1 MGLGKIYD
9 KIALSSPRMEV
20 ALRKLYWSNYKL
32 LSRFKPESSLKP
44 ANAVKIDFDKIIEYL
59 RLQGIGEETLL
70 IVHSSYGA
78 IKGSGLSPDEMI
90 DKLLALIG
98 PTGTLA
104 MPVIRHYEEE
114 PAPEDE
120 IKSNLDNV
128 VSVYDV
134 ESTPI
139 TTGVLPQRLHAR
151 PESITSRFPLN
162 PMCALGPLAEEIM
175 ADNING
181 NSPHDEHSAWKYCA
195 DHNAVIIGL
204 GIDLAH
210 YLTMIHV
217 AEEAYP
223 GWPIKDWFRKRNFI
237 IKDGEFEMEKT
248 VLERCPKWGM
258 LHLADKLY
266 TKDFKENGILIEN
279 TIESTRIGVIESP
292 KLIAYLNSRKAEGY
306 PYIVRKKDM
315 IKNE

>member
-1 MGLGKIYD
+1 MGLNNIYN
-9 KIALSSPRMEV
+9 KLALSSPYMEV
-20 ALRKLYWSNYKL
+20 VLRKLYWNNYKL
-32 LSRFKPESSLKP
+32 LNRFKPKSSLKP
-44 ANAVKIDFDKIIEYL
+44 PATVKIDFDNIIDYL
-59 RLQGIGEETLL
+59 RTQGIGEGSLL

-78 IKGSGLSPDEMI
+78 VKGSGLSPDEMI

-104 MPVIRHYEEE
+104 MPVIRHYAEE
-114 PAPEDE
+114 PSVQDE
-120 IKSNLDNV
+120 IKANLDNV
-128 VSVYDV
+128 VSTYDV
-134 ESTPI
+134 STTPI
-139 TTGVLPQRLHAR
+139 TTGVLPKRLHAR
-151 PESITSRFPLN
+151 QGSVTSRFPLN
-162 PMCALGPLAEEIM
+162 PMCALGPLAEEMM

-181 NSPHDEHSAWKYCA
+181 TSPHDEHSAWKFCA
-195 DHNAVIIGL
+195 DHGAVILGL

-237 IKDGEFEMEKT
+237 IKDGNFQTEKT
-248 VLERCPKWGM
+248 VLERRPKWGM

-266 TKDFKENGILIEN
+266 TKDFKENGILIEK
-279 TIESTRIGVIESP
+279 TVESTRIGVIESF
-292 KLIAYLNSRKAEGY
+292 KLIQYLNSRKAEGY

-315 IKNE
+315 IKK

>member
-1 MGLGKIYD
+1 MSISYIYNRL
-9 KIALSSPRMEV
+9 ALTSPRVEV
-20 ALRKLYWSNYKL
+20 VLRKLYWNNYKL
-32 LSRFKPESSLKP
+32 LSRFKPKSSLKP
-44 ANAVKIDFDKIIEYL
+44 PTTVTIDFDRIIDYL
-59 RLQGIGEETLL
+59 RMQGVGEGTLL

-78 IKGSGLSPDEMI
+78 IKGSGLSPDEII
-90 DKLLALIG
+90 DELLNLIG

-104 MPVIRHYEEE
+104 MPVIRHFAEE

-120 IKSNLDNV
+120 IKANLDNV

-134 ESTPI
+134 ANTPI
-139 TTGVLPQRLHAR
+139 TTGVLPIKLHSR
-151 PESITSRFPLN
+151 NGSVTSRFPLN
-162 PMCALGPLAEEIM
+162 PICAMGPLAEKMM

-181 NSPHDEHSAWKYCA
+181 TSPHDQHSAWKFCA
-195 DHNAVIIGL
+195 DHNAIIVGL

-223 GWPIKDWFRKRNFI
+223 DWPIDDWFRKRNFI
-237 IKDGEFEMEKT
+237 IKDGSFMMEKT
-248 VLERCPKWGM
+248 VLERRPKWGM

-279 TIESTRIGVIESP
+279 TVESTCIGVVQSQ
-292 KLIAYLNSRKAEGY
+292 KLIQYLNSRKQEGY
-306 PYIVRKKDM
+306 PYIVRKKDFT
-315 IKNE
+315 KK

>member
-1 MGLGKIYD
+1 MSLSNVYNKL
-9 KIALSSPRMEV
+9 ALASPRMEV
-20 ALRKLYWSNYKL
+20 VLRKLYWSNYKFL
-32 LSRFKPESSLKP
+32 NRFKPKSSLKP
-44 ANAVKIDFDKIIEYL
+44 PATVKIDFDNIIDYL
-59 RLQGIGEETLL
+59 RTQGIGEGTLL

-78 IKGSGLSPDEMI
+78 VKGSGLSPDEMI

-104 MPVIRHYEEE
+104 MPVIRHYAEE
-114 PAPEDE
+114 PSVQDE
-120 IKSNLDNV
+120 IKANLDNV
-128 VSVYDV
+128 VSTYDV
-134 ESTPI
+134 ATTPI
-139 TTGVLPQRLHAR
+139 TTGVLPKRLHAR
-151 PESITSRFPLN
+151 QGSVTSRFPLN

-181 NSPHDEHSAWKYCA
+181 TSPHDEHSAWKFCA
-195 DHNAVIIGL
+195 DHGAVILGL

-237 IKDGEFEMEKT
+237 IKDGGFQTEKT
-248 VLERCPKWGM
+248 VLERHPKWGM

-266 TKDFKENGILIEN
+266 TKDFKENGILIEK
-279 TIESTRIGVIESP
+279 TVESTRIGVIESP
-292 KLIAYLNSRKAEGY
+292 KLIQYLNSRKAEGY

-315 IKNE
+315 IKK